1 MSKWKIYKCVHTH
14 IHANTH
20 VKYKK
25 FLTWNLEALYEEPL
39 NREDKSQNKI
49 QMNIS
54 NIRANIKQSLWNTKA
69 LNYLNKTE
77 VLEVYDDSGGE

>member
-1 MSKWKIYKCVHTH
+1 
-14 IHANTH
+14 
-20 VKYKK
+20 
-25 FLTWNLEALYEEPL
+25 
-39 NREDKSQNKI
+39 
-49 QMNIS
+49 MNIS